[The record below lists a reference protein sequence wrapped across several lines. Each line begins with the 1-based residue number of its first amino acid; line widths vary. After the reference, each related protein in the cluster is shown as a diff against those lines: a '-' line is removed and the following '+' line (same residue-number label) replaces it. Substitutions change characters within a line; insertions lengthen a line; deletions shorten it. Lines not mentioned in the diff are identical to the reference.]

1 MSEFLITWSEQIIVA
16 IIIVV
21 IFEIII
27 PNTKNKKYL
36 KIIFGIF
43 VMYIIISPLI
53 SSGVENFIN
62 SIYIESSNFEYNE
75 VTKNN
80 SIDIVNGVTEEIYV
94 DNLKENIIEHLKLQG
109 YKVSINNIDV
119 NKNTNS
125 IENISI
131 NVKEKVDKKS
141 NSEQSNNEVEKIN
154 EIKIEINKNEEK
166 SNNEEKN
173 NKDENNYIKNYLS
186 DMYDID
192 INNINIVW
200 E

>member
-1 MSEFLITWSEQIIVA
+1 MSKFLITWSEQIIVA

-21 IFEIII
+21 IFELII

-53 SSGVENFIN
+53 SSGLENFIN
-62 SIYIESSNFEYNE
+62 SISTEVSNFEYKE
-75 VTKNN
+75 DAQN
-80 SIDIVNGVTEEIYV
+80 SNIDIVNGVTKEIYV
-94 DNLKENIIEHLKLQG
+94 ENLKENVIEHLELQG
-109 YKVSINNIDV
+109 YKTSIDNIDV

-125 IENISI
+125 IEKISI
-131 NVKEKVDKKS
+131 RVKEKLDKKS
-141 NSEQSNNEVEKIN
+141 NSQNSTNEVEKIN
-154 EIKIEINKNEEK
+154 EIKIEINKDEEKNNNKEK
-166 SNNEEKN
+166 SNNDK
-173 NKDENNYIKNYLS
+173 NNYIKNYLS

-192 INNINIVW
+192 AKNINIVW

>member
-1 MSEFLITWSEQIIVA
+1 MSKFLITWSEQIIVA

-21 IFEIII
+21 IFELII

-53 SSGVENFIN
+53 SSGLENFIN
-62 SIYIESSNFEYNE
+62 SISTEVSNFEYKE
-75 VTKNN
+75 DAQN
-80 SIDIVNGVTEEIYV
+80 SNIDIVNGVTKEIYV
-94 DNLKENIIEHLKLQG
+94 ENLKENVIEHLELQG
-109 YKVSINNIDV
+109 YKTSIDNIDV

-125 IENISI
+125 IEKISI
-131 NVKEKVDKKS
+131 RVKEKLDKKS
-141 NSEQSNNEVEKIN
+141 NSQNSTNEVEKIN
-154 EIKIEINKNEEK
+154 EIKIEINKDEEKNNNKEK
-166 SNNEEKN
+166 SNN
-173 NKDENNYIKNYLS
+173 DENNYIKNYLS

-192 INNINIVW
+192 AKNINIVW